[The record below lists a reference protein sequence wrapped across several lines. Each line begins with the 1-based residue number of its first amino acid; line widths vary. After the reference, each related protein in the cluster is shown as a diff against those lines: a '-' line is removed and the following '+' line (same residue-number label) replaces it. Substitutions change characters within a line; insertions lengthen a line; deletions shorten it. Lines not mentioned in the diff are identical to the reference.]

1 MKEYAI
7 QKQLIPIDNNA
18 GDPNWAK
25 RQIWVFK
32 LNSEDTMDE
41 FDTIEDARIKRDE
54 LDAEDPTARVYRVVK
69 RLDKFNFE
77 VLD

>member
-1 MKEYAI
+1 MKEYAV
-7 QKQLIPIDNNA
+7 QKQLIPVDNNA

-32 LNSEDTMDE
+32 LNSEDTIDE
-41 FDTIEDARIKRDE
+41 YDTEAEARIKRDE
-54 LDAEDPTARVYRVVK
+54 LDAEDPTPRVYRVVK

-77 VLD
+77 VLN

>member
-1 MKEYAI
+1 MKEYVV
-7 QKQLIPIDNNA
+7 QKQLIPVDNNA

-32 LNSEDTMDE
+32 LNSEDTLDE
-41 FDTIEDARIKRDE
+41 FDTETEARTKRDE
-54 LDAEDPTARVYRVVK
+54 LDAEDPTPRVYRVVR

-77 VLD
+77 VLN

>member
-1 MKEYAI
+1 MKEYVV
-7 QKQLIPIDNNA
+7 QKQLIPVDNNA

-32 LNSEDTMDE
+32 LNTEDTVDE
-41 FDTIEDARIKRDE
+41 FDTEAEARAKRDE
-54 LDAEDPTARVYRVVK
+54 LDAEDPTTRVYRVVK

-77 VLD
+77 VLN